1 MNNLEERIIKIFRKA
16 VNISEDVVLTSDTMI
31 NTLEVNSLNFL
42 KIIVEIEEEFA
53 IEFEDEELN
62 FYTFNSIKDIV
73 ELVKNKQNNWW
84 VLLFV

>member
-73 ELVKNKQNNWW
+73 ELVKNKQNN
-84 VLLFV
+84 